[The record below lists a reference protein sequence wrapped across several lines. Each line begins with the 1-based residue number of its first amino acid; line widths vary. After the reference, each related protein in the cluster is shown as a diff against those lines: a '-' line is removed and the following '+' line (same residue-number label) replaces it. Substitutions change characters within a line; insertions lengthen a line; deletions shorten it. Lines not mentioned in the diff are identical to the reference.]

1 MEEEGEGGKE
11 WRRRVREGRSGGE
24 GRGREGVE
32 EEGEGGK
39 EWRRRER
46 EGRSGGGG

>member
-1 MEEEGEGGKE
+1 M
-11 WRRRVREGRSGGE
+11 REGRSGGG

-39 EWRRRER
+39 EWRRRVR
-46 EGRSGGGG
+46 RIGDVIVSNLLY